1 MEKQSKAPL
10 IYGYA
15 VCLVSVITFIIAV
28 ANMVNAISDLGDP
41 LYAERNFNNAPSLAS
56 FENYKMDLL
65 RSGEKETSFVPDDET
80 LKSMYESARNDKIRS
95 IKHRANR
102 SVMVSSLL
110 IVICIALFTT
120 HWLWMRRLNKSKA
133 GD

>member
-15 VCLVSVITFIIAV
+15 VCLVTVITFIICV
-28 ANMVNAISDLGDP
+28 ADLVNAITDLGDP

-56 FENYKMDLL
+56 FENYKMDILQ
-65 RSGEKETSFVPDDET
+65 SGEKEQSFVPDDET
-80 LKSMYESARNDKIRS
+80 LKSMYESARKDKIRS
-95 IKHRANR
+95 VKHRANR

-110 IVICIALFTT
+110 MLICIALFTT
-120 HWLWMRRLNKSKA
+120 HWFWMRKLIKTKA
-133 GD
+133 